1 MRLGIWRLLTI
12 FALVG
17 LALPSIAAADS
28 PKPEK
33 LPEAV
38 VVQSY
43 GEKNP
48 ACLEWSDGC
57 VICVRGGQ
65 CSTPGI
71 ACQPGEISCAKPA
84 K

>member
-1 MRLGIWRLLTI
+1 MRFFAI
-12 FALVG
+12 FAVAC
-17 LALPSIAAADS
+17 LACPQIAAADS

-38 VVQSY
+38 AVQTY
-43 GEKNP
+43 GDTNP

-57 VICVRGGQ
+57 VVCVKGGK
-65 CSTPGI
+65 CSTPGF
-71 ACQPGEISCAKPA
+71 ACQPGEILCRKPS

>member
-1 MRLGIWRLLTI
+1 MRLLTI
-12 FALVG
+12 
-17 LALPSIAAADS
+17 LAVVSLAFPRVAAADS

-33 LPEAV
+33 LPEAIA
-38 VVQSY
+38 VQAY
-43 GEKNP
+43 GEQNP

-57 VICVRGGQ
+57 VICVKGGK

-71 ACQPGEISCAKPA
+71 ACQPGEISCKKPE